1 MHRDRLRWTV
11 DQNLQIAINPNDD
24 VEIWCCGSNVPGAWL
39 EAKVR
44 KVKGTKYCVGRVLSS
59 GALWVDR
66 ERVRMSPKGAR
77 SLGKRAPQ
85 QSFFAREVASVSSS
99 CSIM

>member
-1 MHRDRLRWTV
+1 ME
-11 DQNLQIAINPNDD
+11 QNLLDKINPNDD

-59 GALWVDR
+59 GALWVER

-77 SLGKRAPQ
+77 SLGGGNKRAPQ
-85 QSFFAREVASVSSS
+85 PSFFGREVASVSSS